1 MNIPFVGPAY
11 RSRSLPWS
19 AQECVNLYLE
29 AGGPGAKSEAALL
42 GTPGMT
48 EFATLAEAGGEVR
61 GLWPASDGNLYA
73 VCGDQMTK
81 VDADGIVTSLG
92 TLETDTGPVTMAD
105 NGVQIFAVDNPN
117 GYVCYVSDGS
127 FAKIPDTTE
136 SSNATWTGAVMM
148 DYLDGYGIGITP
160 DSNQF
165 WITNLYDFSSMYSAL
180 DFASAEA
187 NPDKLVAVQ
196 VDHREVWLFGEKT
209 VEVWYNSGDSS
220 FPLSRVAG
228 AFLEIGCAAA
238 FSVARADNTQF
249 WLGTNGCVVR
259 ADGYTPKIVSTR
271 AMETAMA
278 GYPRVDDARAFSF
291 SQEGHTF
298 YVITF
303 PTADV
308 TWVYDA
314 ATDSWHQRSSWGM
327 GRWRANCVARFAN
340 KIIIGDAT
348 SGRLY
353 ALDPASYTEA
363 GQPIE
368 RVRVTAPL
376 ANEDVRLN
384 HSRVCVDFEC
394 GVGTGSGQGE
404 DPQAMLSWSD
414 DGGRTWSDERTASMG
429 RQGEYRHRAIW
440 RRLGQ
445 SRNRVYKLRITDP
458 VRVAILGAYGDITK
472 GRS

>member
-11 RSRSLPWS
+11 KSRSTPWS
-19 AQECVNLYLE
+19 AQECVNLFLE
-29 AGGPGAKSEAALL
+29 AGGQGAKSPAVLL

-48 EFATLAEAGGEVR
+48 EFATLKAGGGEVR
-61 GLWPASDGNLYA
+61 GIWPASTGDLYA
-73 VCGDQMTK
+73 VCDNQFSK
-81 VDADGIVTSLG
+81 VTPAGLVTNLG
-92 TLETDTGPVTMAD
+92 TLDTSTGPVSMGD
-105 NGVQIFAVDNPN
+105 NGVQVFMADNPN
-117 GYVCYVSDGS
+117 GYVYTIASNAFAKVSDADWPGC
-127 FAKIPDTTE
+127 AM
-136 SSNATWTGAVMM
+136 V
-148 DYLDGYGIGITP
+148 DYLDGYAVGITP
-160 DSNQF
+160 NSGQF
-165 WITNLYDFSSMYSAL
+165 WVTDLYNAGSLSAL

-228 AFLEIGCAAA
+228 AFLELGCTAP
-238 FSVARADNTQF
+238 FSVAKADNTQF
-249 WLGTNGCVVR
+249 WLGTNGCVIR
-259 ADGYTPKIVSTR
+259 ADGYTPKIISTR
-271 AMETAMA
+271 AIEAAMA
-278 GYPRVDDARAFSF
+278 GYPRVDDARAFAF

-314 ATDSWHQRSSWGM
+314 ATDAWHQRSSWGM
-327 GRWRANCVARFAN
+327 GRWRANCVARFAG
-340 KIIIGDAT
+340 KTIVGDVT

-384 HSRVCVDFEC
+384 HSRICVDFEC

-414 DGGRTWSDERTASMG
+414 DGGRTWSNEHAAGMG